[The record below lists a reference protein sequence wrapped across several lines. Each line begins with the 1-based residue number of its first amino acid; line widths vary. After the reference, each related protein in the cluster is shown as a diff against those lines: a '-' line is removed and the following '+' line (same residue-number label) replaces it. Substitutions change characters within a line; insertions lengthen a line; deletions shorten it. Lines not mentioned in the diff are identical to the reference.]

1 MFSLTFRLIIMAS
14 GSILARIIYT
24 YFTIHFQG
32 FTIGLSAS
40 NATNSS
46 EEYFGFRVTC
56 AGDTND
62 TSDTTEYEGS
72 ASASGYPCDIIGIHN
87 KYRYIGGVH
96 SILYY
101 ACG

>member
-1 MFSLTFRLIIMAS
+1 MFSLTFCLI
-14 GSILARIIYT
+14 LLY
-24 YFTIHFQG
+24 IHFQG

-62 TSDTTEYEGS
+62 TSNTTEYEG
-72 ASASGYPCDIIGIHN
+72 SASGYPCDIIGIHN

-96 SILYY
+96 SVYY